1 MTDRDP
7 DVQRM
12 LDRAAIEECL
22 LRYTRG
28 IDRHDTELI
37 LSAFH
42 PDALDTHGTF
52 EGGPREVA
60 DWANEQHGLRWD
72 RHQHYITNTTVDID
86 GDVAHT
92 DTYYFIVLR
101 RNDGSGQ
108 DFMGGRYV
116 DRMERR
122 EGEWRIARRVVT
134 AEWIGDAGPGRD
146 RMRSLLGLYE
156 EGRWDRED
164 ISYQRPLTSASMQR
178 TTDDDFQQSSL
189 TSSSRCSR
197 SPGSP
202 ASPPV

>member
-1 MTDRDP
+1 MSTERDP
-7 DVQRM
+7 GVQRL

-28 IDRHDTELI
+28 LDRHDTELTM
-37 LSAFH
+37 SAFH

-60 DWANEQHGLRWD
+60 EWANEQHGLRWVA
-72 RHQHYITNTTVDID
+72 HQHYITNTSVDID

-116 DRMERR
+116 DRFERR
-122 EGEWRIARRVVT
+122 AGEWRIARRVVT
-134 AEWIGDAGPGRD
+134 NEWIGEADAGRE
-146 RMRSLLGLYE
+146 RMQSLLDVYIAP
-156 EGRWDRED
+156 RWDRDD
-164 ISYQRPLTSASMQR
+164 ISYQRPLTGESMQA

-189 TSSSRCSR
+189 TSS
-197 SPGSP
+197 
-202 ASPPV
+202 

>member
-1 MTDRDP
+1 MSSQRDP
-7 DVQRM
+7 EIQRL

-28 IDRHDTELI
+28 LDRHDVELTM
-37 LSAFH
+37 SAFH

-52 EGGPREVA
+52 EGGPRDVA
-60 DWANEQHGLRWD
+60 DWANEQHGLRWV

-101 RNDGSGQ
+101 RQDGTGQ

-122 EGEWRIARRVVT
+122 DGDWRIARRIVT
-134 AEWIGDAGPGRD
+134 AEWIGEADAGRPT
-146 RMRSLLGLYE
+146 MQSLLGLYE
-156 EGRWDRED
+156 GATWDRED
-164 ISYQRPLTSASMQR
+164 ISYQRPLL
-178 TTDDDFQQSSL
+178 TTGAGW
-189 TSSSRCSR
+189 R
-197 SPGSP
+197 
-202 ASPPV
+202 